1 MPAFPLALPAILLC
15 LSASFATAQS
25 PATLAFSGE
34 AVNVSVGVS
43 DKVALVITDKGD
55 NEFAANGTFANGTLF
70 GSFRASGMAQDGCA
84 AGKLCL
90 SFDGVLEN
98 LQDGGFDADTVTSL
112 SLTLMF
118 SDDRTKGIGTF
129 RTGILPS
136 YSRDQYGTLTL
147 SAR

>member
-1 MPAFPLALPAILLC
+1 MPPFHHALPAVFLC
-15 LSASFATAQS
+15 LSASVAHAQN
-25 PATLAFSGE
+25 PATYAFSGE
-34 AVNVSVGVS
+34 AMNVSVGVS
-43 DKVALVITDKGD
+43 DRVALVITDKGD
-55 NEFAANGTFANGTLF
+55 REFAVSGTFANGALF

-84 AGKLCL
+84 PTKLCL

-118 SDDRTKGIGTF
+118 SQNFTNGIGTF
-129 RTGILPS
+129 RTGVLPS
-136 YSRDQYGTLTL
+136 YTRDQYGTLSL

>member
-1 MPAFPLALPAILLC
+1 MPLFPYALPAVFLC
-15 LSASFATAQS
+15 LSASFASAQS
-25 PATLAFSGE
+25 PTTTAFSGE

-43 DKVALVITDKGD
+43 DKVALVITDTGD
-55 NEFAANGTFANGTLF
+55 TEFTASGTFANGTLF

-84 AGKLCL
+84 PGKLCL

-98 LQDGGFDADTVTSL
+98 LEDGGFDAGTVTSL

-118 SDDRTKGIGTF
+118 SADRTKGIGTF

-136 YSRDQYGTLTL
+136 FTREQYGTLTL